1 MSGLFWFVEGIL
13 FCVALLGLRAW
24 TQDRGVPMPLWK
36 WILVVGW
43 LGLLGFSLAF
53 IGTSLGEGETIAAVK
68 GGALFIL
75 ITVIVGVGFWRVLG
89 FSNRVDGRDERDERA
104 ELASDDRSGPVD
116 EEV

>member
-53 IGTSLGEGETIAAVK
+53 IGTSLGEGETVAAVK

-75 ITVIVGVGFWRVLG
+75 ITVIVGVGFWRILG
-89 FSNRVDGRDERDERA
+89 FSNRVDERDERDERPRPAAA
-104 ELASDDRSGPVD
+104 ESTGSVD
-116 EEV
+116 EEI